1 MSILKNF
8 SGSVLSGKIVVL
20 MLIFAGLLS
29 CSRSQQGAPPQQRIL
44 EVIGF
49 RAGLAPY
56 SVSLRSTGEILSW
69 EDVELKA
76 PVAGNVLRI
85 HFNEGQYIRRGATIL
100 EIDSR
105 VWQAQKRGLEA
116 QLESAH
122 SELRRRE
129 RLFEVEGASQEMVDQ
144 SRVAVSDLEAR
155 IEELDVRI
163 DLSVVR
169 APFSGRVG
177 MRNFSPGAWLTQ
189 GEIITQLV
197 QSDRL
202 RVEFDIPSRYATLP
216 RTGMEVRVIPSANGD
231 TAVATIYAIQPQINP
246 DSRSLRIRA
255 EINNAS
261 GNFIPGDFAQVLLD
275 IDSME
280 EALLI
285 PAEAIIPE
293 LNTQV
298 VFVGRNGTAQRQEI
312 RTGTRTQNRVH
323 VTSGLNPGDTIL
335 LTGLMEVRDGSDI
348 RITELNQEA
357 GQ

>member
-1 MSILKNF
+1 MVALKMLYKIIL
-8 SGSVLSGKIVVL
+8 
-20 MLIFAGLLS
+20 LILFLAGLS
-29 CSRSQQGAPPQQRIL
+29 CSRGTQEGQQQQRIIDA
-44 EVIGF
+44 IGF
-49 RAGLAPY
+49 RAELLPY
-56 SVSLRSTGEILSW
+56 SVSIRSTGEILSW

-85 HFNEGQYIRRGATIL
+85 HFNEGQTIRQGATIL

-116 QLESAH
+116 QLESAR

-129 RLFEVEGASQEMVDQ
+129 RLLDIEGASQEMVDQ

-169 APFSGRVG
+169 APFSGRLG
-177 MRNFSPGAWLTQ
+177 MRNFSPGAWLSQ
-189 GEIITQLV
+189 GEVITQLV
-197 QSDRL
+197 QSDRI

-216 RTGMEVRVIPSANGD
+216 RTGMELRVIPSANGD
-231 TAVATIYAIQPQINP
+231 TAVARIYAIQPQINP

-261 GNFIPGDFAQVLLD
+261 GNFIPGDFAQVLMD
-275 IDSME
+275 IESTE

-285 PAEAIIPE
+285 PAEAIISE

-298 VFVGRNGTAQRQEI
+298 VFLGRNGVARRQEI
-312 RTGTRTQNRVH
+312 RTGTRTPGQVH
-323 VTSGLNPGDTIL
+323 VTSGIQPGDTIL
-335 LTGLMEVRDGSDI
+335 LTGLMEIREGSAI
-348 RITELNQEA
+348 RITDLNREA